1 MSRSAGVGDTFC
13 RKGRKQNKEEISDL
27 NTQPQHWRC
36 VRVLKLRVTRT
47 DTHEHG
53 SAPCNSEFVAAGDGI
68 EALDAFN
75 ALTFT
80 EKPEKTETDK
90 GHSGNDG

>member
-1 MSRSAGVGDTFC
+1 M
-13 RKGRKQNKEEISDL
+13 
-27 NTQPQHWRC
+27 
-36 VRVLKLRVTRT
+36 LKLRVTQT

-53 SAPCNSEFVAAGDGI
+53 SAPCTSEFVAAEGI
-68 EALDAFN
+68 ETLDAFN

-90 GHSGNDG
+90 GHSGNGGRPLSR